1 MRVAVLCSWPKRT
14 ADICHRPPRVWT
26 DPHHCDNDAAVGMKR
41 LDNADGFVVTDLD
54 GLDLH
59 AGVARCAPKVLA
71 DSTWLLARC
80 ATYQFASLGWEVGG
94 ASVGINAPA
103 DTRAEA
109 ISAAVAALADPV
121 AAGLVLDAGRG
132 LTDADL
138 APLYAIDGRPPGY
151 HAHRDELT
159 GVGVA
164 AAAGC
169 VRPLDGATIAIETLD
184 AVSLAFAR
192 SAVALGGR
200 VVAVARAGSAIADLA
215 GFDPDALATALA
227 DTGGDGLAA
236 LAPDHGTDPAA
247 VLTAEVDIVA
257 IGSKMSAVDHN
268 AATSIRATVLV
279 PTGWVPVTTRALAV
293 LTRQGVTVVPDFVA
307 LAGAVT
313 SSGLVGG
320 DASTAPGAAPGTA
333 PGTDAAG
340 IAAATVAGIMTE
352 VLAGV
357 GDVWN
362 NPVLAACARA
372 EAFIIDRGHE
382 LPTTRP
388 LG

>member
-1 MRVAVLCSWPKRT
+1 M
-14 ADICHRPPRVWT
+14 
-26 DPHHCDNDAAVGMKR
+26 
-41 LDNADGFVVTDLD
+41 
-54 GLDLH
+54 
-59 AGVARCAPKVLA
+59 
-71 DSTWLLARC
+71 
-80 ATYQFASLGWEVGG
+80 
-94 ASVGINAPA
+94 
-103 DTRAEA
+103 
-109 ISAAVAALADPV
+109 
-121 AAGLVLDAGRG
+121 
-132 LTDADL
+132 
-138 APLYAIDGRPPGY
+138 
-151 HAHRDELT
+151 
-159 GVGVA
+159 
-164 AAAGC
+164 
-169 VRPLDGATIAIETLD
+169 ATIAIETLD

-200 VVAVARAGSAIADLA
+200 VVAVARAGSAIADPA

>member
-1 MRVAVLCSWPKRT
+1 MAVLRSWAKR
-14 ADICHRPPRVWT
+14 RT
-26 DPHHCDNDAAVGMKR
+26 DPHGQPPRGWTHHHNCGNDAVVGMKR

-54 GLDLH
+54 GLDRH
-59 AGVARCAPKVLA
+59 GGVARCAPKVLA

-103 DTRAEA
+103 DSRAEA
-109 ISAAVAALADPV
+109 IAAAVAALADPV
-121 AAGLVLDAGRG
+121 AAGLALDAGRG

-138 APLYAIDGRPPGY
+138 APLHAIDGRPAAY
-151 HAHRDELT
+151 HARRDELT
-159 GVGVA
+159 GIGVA
-164 AAAGC
+164 AAAASL
-169 VRPLDGATIAIETLD
+169 RPLDGATIAIESLD

-192 SAVALGGR
+192 AATARGAR
-200 VVAVARAGSAIADLA
+200 VVAVARAADA
-215 GFDPDALATALA
+215 VTDPTGIDPDALAAVLADPTKDALA
-227 DTGGDGLAA
+227 S
-236 LAPDHGTDPAA
+236 LAPGATTDAAA
-247 VLTAEVDIVA
+247 VTAAGVDIVA

-268 AATSIRATVLV
+268 AATAISAGVVV

-293 LTRQGVTVVPDFVA
+293 LTRQGVSVVPDFIA
-307 LAGAVT
+307 LAGAAT
-313 SSGLVGG
+313 ASGLGPALPG
-320 DASTAPGAAPGTA
+320 DD
-333 PGTDAAG
+333 DAAAT
-340 IAAATVAGIMTE
+340 AAATVSDMMAE

-357 GDVWN
+357 GEQWN

-372 EAFIIDRGHE
+372 EAFLTGRGHD